1 MGLLISWIIL
11 VTPHVV
17 FQDLVLRG
25 QWYSFGTLMES
36 QYFNI
41 FHKNNW
47 ELIEVCYD
55 VSAEIFQ
62 KIFSSSTQKCLE
74 ILRAMEDESENILYL
89 LLFQQVRAG
98 LNRYYHPIINDV
110 MSSTT
115 ISGKFW
121 QMLSR
126 DSRKMSY
133 RVSLSNIDAL
143 HAYLNRYGPL

>member
-1 MGLLISWIIL
+1 MFKKVSTSVTSLKKRNSEKNLEKCIVSDLLISVFMGLLISWIIL

-74 ILRAMEDESENILYL
+74 ILRAMEDESENIPYL
-89 LLFQQVRAG
+89 LF
-98 LNRYYHPIINDV
+98 
-110 MSSTT
+110 
-115 ISGKFW
+115 F
-121 QMLSR
+121 SR
-126 DSRKMSY
+126 
-133 RVSLSNIDAL
+133 
-143 HAYLNRYGPL
+143 